1 MGTPVLKQRPTTS
14 QDYPRKLEDVTP
26 PCTWK
31 YFFWSPKSSGKLSIK
46 MKHRSTDL
54 VFWGNAGWIIPI
66 LVLEAI
72 VKKEHW
78 DSWEHPGSFQT
89 CGRSRQGHLAQE
101 SISQQEHMKGT
112 SMALSRAETPYKNLG
127 SLISGRPSEITE
139 MGFPPSPGIDT
150 IWRSVGKVHLLNP
163 TRKVRPKGTFPVNFR

>member
-1 MGTPVLKQRPTTS
+1 MHLAVFLLKPQELWKTVYQNDRHRFGVLG
-14 QDYPRKLEDVTP
+14 L
-26 PCTWK
+26 CW
-31 YFFWSPKSSGKLSIK
+31 
-46 MKHRSTDL
+46 
-54 VFWGNAGWIIPI
+54 WGDAGWIIPI

-112 SMALSRAETPYKNLG
+112 SMALSRAETPYQNLG

-139 MGFPPSPGIDT
+139 MGFPPSPGTDT
-150 IWRSVGKVHLLNP
+150 I
-163 TRKVRPKGTFPVNFR
+163 